1 VLNVPSGHA
10 LTRSKTLAPAAA
22 STALAQTPAPDTIET
37 HVWFPDSPTR
47 EFVVGKHIAA
57 VVGVRNTGDE
67 GFNTTVIQANL
78 ALVSDPS
85 GNVMNFTGNSLE
97 MPELQK
103 DEEVTFQYFMPLHHS
118 LPTRSF
124 YLNINLYSQGATE
137 DVYFVKQAFN
147 STIDLIEEPTW
158 IDLQLLGLYAVLAG
172 ILGLGAW
179 GLRDF
184 AVERGLLGGSQTSTT
199 KKSAKSKTSATK
211 KTSPKKAASGQNEWL
226 AGTIADK
233 VKK

>member
-1 VLNVPSGHA
+1 M
-10 LTRSKTLAPAAA
+10 
-22 STALAQTPAPDTIET
+22 
-37 HVWFPDSPTR
+37 
-47 EFVVGKHIAA
+47 VGKHIAA
-57 VVGVRNTGDE
+57 VVGIRNTGDG

-124 YLNINLYSQGATE
+124 YLNINLYSQGASE

-184 AVERGLLGGSQTSTT
+184 AAERGLLGSQASTA
-199 KKSAKSKTSATK
+199 KKSSRAKSSTSK
-211 KTSPKKAASGQNEWL
+211 KSSTKKAAAAGQNEWL

>member
-1 VLNVPSGHA
+1 M
-10 LTRSKTLAPAAA
+10 
-22 STALAQTPAPDTIET
+22 PAPDTIET
-37 HVWFPDSPTR
+37 RVWFPDSPTR

-57 VVGVRNTGDE
+57 VIGVRNTGDE

-78 ALVSDPS
+78 ALLSDPS

-103 DEEVTFQYFMPLHHS
+103 DEEVTFQYFMPLHPS

-124 YLNINLYSQGATE
+124 YLNINLYSQGANA
-137 DVYFVKQAFN
+137 DVFFVKQAFN

-158 IDLQLLGLYAVLAG
+158 IDLQLLGLYAVFAG
-172 ILGLGAW
+172 VIGLVAW

-184 AVERGLLGGSQTSTT
+184 AVERGLLGSQASTT
-199 KKSAKSKTSATK
+199 KNSSRAKSSTVKRKTSN
-211 KTSPKKAASGQNEWL
+211 KKAAPADQNEWL